1 MSSCINQIFKLN
13 LYYRRQDGT
22 KVRDLCRS
30 GEGAQDHPEQPQAQA
45 QQCQGLIHQIHKIHL
60 NKSLH
65 PETPQGKLTKHN
77 KFVRDL
83 IREVAGFA
91 PYERRAQELLRIGK
105 HLSSVVAPSNHL
117 FIFCPK
123 MSNLYSRQGEE
134 VPEVPEEED
143 WIARPRQ
150 EEEGGD
156 AGRAAGTEEEG
167 RRLNSRC
174 LVSPATL

>member
-1 MSSCINQIFKLN
+1 M
-13 LYYRRQDGT
+13 
-22 KVRDLCRS
+22 
-30 GEGAQDHPEQPQAQA
+30 
-45 QQCQGLIHQIHKIHL
+45 
-60 NKSLH
+60 
-65 PETPQGKLTKHN
+65 
-77 KFVRDL
+77 RDL

-91 PYERRAQELLRIGK
+91 PYERRAQELLRIGEHDPYSTQK
-105 HLSSVVAPSNHL
+105 IDQL
-117 FIFCPK
+117 
-123 MSNLYSRQGEE
+123 NLCSRQGEE